1 MVSTIKDNFLIFI
14 YVYLYVWCFVC
25 MYECA
30 PHVSEETRS
39 CCLLEL
45 ELEMV
50 ASSYVSAGSKTWVP
64 WKSKKHSTVNHCSS
78 QDKSIFRSSLT
89 YINTEHPS
97 PISEV
102 EIKTQ
107 GTIF

>member
-30 PHVSEETRS
+30 PHVPEETRS

-64 WKSKKHSTVNHCSS
+64 YEP
-78 QDKSIFRSSLT
+78 LL
-89 YINTEHPS
+89 
-97 PISEV
+97 
-102 EIKTQ
+102 
-107 GTIF
+107 